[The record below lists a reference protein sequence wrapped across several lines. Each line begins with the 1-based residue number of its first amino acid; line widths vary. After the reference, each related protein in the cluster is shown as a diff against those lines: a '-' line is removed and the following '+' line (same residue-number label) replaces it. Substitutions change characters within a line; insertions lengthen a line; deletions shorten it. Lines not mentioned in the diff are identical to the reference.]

1 MLLDNLLSNAV
12 SYSHEGGSI
21 YVECDRPAGA
31 GPTVTIEDHGIG
43 IPEHKL
49 PLIFNEYYR
58 TDEAA
63 RFNKEST
70 GLGLTIVK
78 HIAQQYGIDL
88 CVESRVDEGT
98 KFVLQIP
105 RSLCVE
111 GYSRGREEDGHGLSH
126 GG

>member
-12 SYSHEGGSI
+12 FYSHEGGDVFI
-21 YVECDRPAGA
+21 ECDRPAGA

-58 TDEAA
+58 TDEAS

-78 HIAQQYGIDL
+78 HIAQQHGIGVS
-88 CVESRVDEGT
+88 VESRVDEGT
-98 KFVLQIP
+98 KFVLRMP
-105 RSLCVE
+105 RSWWVE
-111 GYSRGREEDGHGLSH
+111 GSSRGRKEEGHGLSH